1 MAIRQPNDA
10 GPPPGRDAAAGSGQ
24 PAGPPGPASD
34 APDLEERA
42 TERIGRVAEA
52 GPAGDEPAADH
63 TAELSGP
70 ADPGSG
76 SGAGAAAPGDDAATR
91 SGWVAAA
98 PPEPSGWPHHDT
110 ASQAGWAAGG
120 DPAAGTGRAP
130 EEDGGGW
137 GDVPNREAAGWEAG
151 PASGV
156 PPWWSRPSQ
165 TGPAVPPQTGAY
177 GPGSGGQGPGSGAR
191 EPGSGT
197 GPSWGGGASSAPSGS
212 SWADRP
218 PSGPSWDTA
227 PISGSRGRDLAAS
240 TGGTPGGRGRSV
252 VRTLL
257 ALVAAVGLLL
267 TGAGLNRLADRNEQP
282 AASGGVPAASPSAP
296 IQTGLEPAA
305 AVARSLGPSVVQLE
319 TGDGLGSGVIYD
331 KNGFILTAAH
341 VTEGS
346 QSLTVRLFDGTALR
360 GRVVGSDEGND
371 IAVVKVDRTDLRPAK
386 LALGA
391 DLQVG
396 QMAVAIGSPFGLE
409 QTVTVG
415 VVSAKQRSLRS
426 QDGGGLEVIQTD
438 APINPGNSG
447 GALAD
452 RLGRVIGI
460 NDSIRSA
467 SGGNEGVGF
476 AVPIDT
482 AANSAARIVKGEP
495 IRSGYLGVS
504 LDTPSLGRAG
514 ALVNTVE
521 QGSPAEQSG
530 LEVGDLIV
538 QFGGRSIQSSADLA
552 AQIRSVSPGQRI
564 PVKVVR
570 EGKEQAVT
578 VTVGQRPAS
587 SG

>member
-10 GPPPGRDAAAGSGQ
+10 SLPPGRDADTGSGQ
-24 PAGPPGPASD
+24 PAGAPGPAEE
-34 APDLEERA
+34 APDREERV
-42 TERIGRVAEA
+42 TERIGRVAGA
-52 GPAGDEPAADH
+52 GPAGDDPATDR
-63 TAELSGP
+63 TAEISDRASFPTGP
-70 ADPGSG
+70 
-76 SGAGAAAPGDDAATR
+76 GAGTAQPGGDAAR

-110 ASQAGWAAGG
+110 AGQSGWAAAG
-120 DPAAGTGRAP
+120 DPAGGTGRAP
-130 EEDGGGW
+130 ETGGRGGW
-137 GDVPNREAAGWEAG
+137 GEPSDRQAAGWGAG
-151 PASGV
+151 QASGV
-156 PPWWSRPSQ
+156 PPRWSSASQ
-165 TGPAVPPQTGAY
+165 TGTAAQPQAAAAY
-177 GPGSGGQGPGSGAR
+177 GPGSAGQEPGSGAR
-191 EPGSGT
+191 PG
-197 GPSWGGGASSAPSGS
+197 WGDAPS
-212 SWADRP
+212 P
-218 PSGPSWDTA
+218 PSGPSWGDGPPSGPSWQTA
-227 PISGSRGRDLAAS
+227 PISGSRGWDPASAPAGGAA
-240 TGGTPGGRGRSV
+240 GGRGRSV
-252 VRTLL
+252 ARTLL

-282 AASGGVPAASPSAP
+282 TASSGVPVASPGAP
-296 IQTGLEPAA
+296 VQTGQEPAA

-360 GRVVGSDEGND
+360 GRVVGADQGND

-415 VVSAKQRSLRS
+415 VVSAKQRSLRT

-460 NDSIRSA
+460 NDSIRSE

-514 ALVNTVE
+514 ALVNRVD

-538 QFGGRSIQSSADLA
+538 QFGGRSIQSSDDLA

-578 VTVGQRPAS
+578 VMVGQRPAS

>member
-1 MAIRQPNDA
+1 MAIRQPNDS
-10 GPPPGRDAAAGSGQ
+10 GPPLGGGTGAGAGQ
-24 PAGPPGPASD
+24 PAAAPGPAEGV
-34 APDLEERA
+34 PDREERV
-42 TERIGRVAEA
+42 TERIGRVA
-52 GPAGDEPAADH
+52 GPAGDKPATDR
-63 TAELSGP
+63 TAEISDRALDS
-70 ADPGSG
+70 DPR
-76 SGAGAAAPGDDAATR
+76 AGAAHPGDDAAG
-91 SGWVAAA
+91 S
-98 PPEPSGWPHHDT
+98 
-110 ASQAGWAAGG
+110 GWAAGG
-120 DPAAGTGRAP
+120 DPAGGTGRAP
-130 EEDGGGW
+130 GAAGHGGW
-137 GDVPNREAAGWEAG
+137 GDAPGAAGHGGWGDPAG
-151 PASGV
+151 RQDSGWDAGQAAGV
-156 PPWWSRPSQ
+156 PSWWSSSSQ
-165 TGPAVPPQTGAY
+165 TGSDAQPQAGAA
-177 GPGSGGQGPGSGAR
+177 QR
-191 EPGSGT
+191 PGSGT
-197 GPSWGGGASSAPSGS
+197 PPAGTGLGRGDTRSAPSGASWGDSPS
-212 SWADRP
+212 S
-218 PSGPSWDTA
+218 SPSWETA
-227 PISGSRGRDLAAS
+227 PISGSRGYDRGSAPA
-240 TGGTPGGRGRSV
+240 GGTAGGRGRGV

-257 ALVAAVGLLL
+257 ALVAAGGLLL

-282 AASGGVPAASPSAP
+282 AASSGVPAASSATP
-296 IQTGLEPAA
+296 VQTGLEPAA
-305 AVARSLGPSVVQLE
+305 VVARTLGPSVVQLE

-331 KNGFILTAAH
+331 KNGYILTAAH

-371 IAVVKVDRTDLRPAK
+371 ISVVKVDRTDLRPAK
-386 LALGA
+386 LALGT

-415 VVSAKQRSLRS
+415 VVSAKQRSLRT

-460 NDSIRSA
+460 NDSIRSE

-476 AVPIDT
+476 AIPIDT

-514 ALVNTVE
+514 AVVNTVE
-521 QGSPAEQSG
+521 RGSPAEQSG

-538 QFGGRSIQSSADLA
+538 QFGGKSIQSSDDLA
-552 AQIRSVSPGQRI
+552 AQIRAVSPGQRI

-570 EGKEQAVT
+570 AGKEQAVT
-578 VTVGQRPAS
+578 ITVGQRPAS
-587 SG
+587 NG

>member
-10 GPPPGRDAAAGSGQ
+10 GPPPDRGADAGSGR
-24 PAGPPGPASD
+24 PAGPPGPAQD
-34 APDLEERA
+34 APGREERA
-42 TERIGRVAEA
+42 SEGIGRVEGAA
-52 GPAGDEPAADH
+52 PAGGESASGG
-63 TAELSGP
+63 TAEIRDRANLGTGP
-70 ADPGSG
+70 GI
-76 SGAGAAAPGDDAATR
+76 GAAVPDDDPATR
-91 SGWVAAA
+91 QGWVAAR
-98 PPEPSGWPHHDT
+98 PPEPSGWPYHDT
-110 ASQAGWAAGG
+110 AGQAGWAAAG
-120 DPAAGTGRAP
+120 DPA
-130 EEDGGGW
+130 
-137 GDVPNREAAGWEAG
+137 
-151 PASGV
+151 S
-156 PPWWSRPSQ
+156 SPSQ
-165 TGPAVPPQTGAY
+165 TSPAMPPRTGAAY
-177 GPGSGGQGPGSGAR
+177 GPGSGAQGL
-191 EPGSGT
+191 GSGT
-197 GPSWGGGASSAPSGS
+197 RPGWGGGPPSAPAGS
-212 SWADRP
+212 SWADGP

-227 PISGSRGRDLAAS
+227 PISGSRGWDPGSAPA
-240 TGGTPGGRGRSV
+240 GGTAGGRGRSV
-252 VRTLL
+252 TRTLL
-257 ALVAAVGLLL
+257 ALVAAAGLLL

-282 AASGGVPAASPSAP
+282 AASGGVPVSSPAASVQSG
-296 IQTGLEPAA
+296 QEPAA

-341 VTEGS
+341 VTAGS

-360 GRVVGSDEGND
+360 GRVVGSDQGND

-386 LALGA
+386 LALGV

-415 VVSAKQRSLRS
+415 VVSAKQRSLRT

-452 RLGRVIGI
+452 GLGRVIGI
-460 NDSIRSA
+460 NDSIRSE

-476 AVPIDT
+476 AIPIDT

-538 QFGGRSIQSSADLA
+538 QFGGKSIQSSDDLA

-587 SG
+587 NG

>member
-10 GPPPGRDAAAGSGQ
+10 SPPPGRGADAGSEQ
-24 PAGPPGPASD
+24 PAGPPGPAED
-34 APDLEERA
+34 APDREERA
-42 TERIGRVAEA
+42 TEHIGRVEGA
-52 GPAGDEPAADH
+52 GPAGGESATDR
-63 TAELSGP
+63 TAEIRDQANLGTGP
-70 ADPGSG
+70 GT
-76 SGAGAAAPGDDAATR
+76 GAAVPDDDPATR
-91 SGWVAAA
+91 QGWVAAT
-98 PPEPSGWPHHDT
+98 PPEPSGWPYHDT
-110 ASQAGWAAGG
+110 AGQAGWAAAG

-130 EEDGGGW
+130 DAGGGGW
-137 GDVPNREAAGWEAG
+137 GDAPDRQQARGEAG
-151 PASGV
+151 SASGA
-156 PPWWSRPSQ
+156 PPWSSSPSSSPSQ
-165 TGPAVPPQTGAY
+165 TSPAMPPRTGAAY
-177 GPGSGGQGPGSGAR
+177 GPGRGAQ
-191 EPGSGT
+191 EPGSATRPG
-197 GPSWGGGASSAPSGS
+197 WGGGPPSAPAGS
-212 SWADRP
+212 SWADGP

-227 PISGSRGRDLAAS
+227 PISGSRGWDSAPA
-240 TGGTPGGRGRSV
+240 GGTPGRGRSV

-282 AASGGVPAASPSAP
+282 AASGGVPQASPSIP
-296 IQTGLEPAA
+296 VQSGQEPAA

-341 VTEGS
+341 VTAGG

-386 LALGA
+386 LALGV

-396 QMAVAIGSPFGLE
+396 QMAVAIGSPFGLD

-415 VVSAKQRSLRS
+415 VVSAKQRSLRT

-460 NDSIRSA
+460 NDSIRSE

-538 QFGGRSIQSSADLA
+538 QFGGRSIQSSDDLA

-564 PVKVVR
+564 AVKVVR
-570 EGKEQAVT
+570 GGKEQAVT
-578 VTVGQRPAS
+578 VTVGQRPVS

>member
-10 GPPPGRDAAAGSGQ
+10 SPPAGSSDAGSGQ
-24 PAGPPGPASD
+24 PTGAPGPAEG
-34 APDLEERA
+34 APDQRA
-42 TERIGRVAEA
+42 TDR
-52 GPAGDEPAADH
+52 
-63 TAELSGP
+63 TAEIGDRTLDS
-70 ADPGSG
+70 DPR
-76 SGAGAAAPGDDAATR
+76 AGAARPGDDAAR

-98 PPEPSGWPHHDT
+98 EPEPSGWPYHD
-110 ASQAGWAAGG
+110 AAGQPGWAAAG
-120 DPAAGTGRAP
+120 DPASGTGRAP
-130 EEDGGGW
+130 APDDRGGW
-137 GDVPNREAAGWEAG
+137 GEPPGRQAAGWDAG
-151 PASGV
+151 QASGV
-156 PPWWSRPSQ
+156 PSW
-165 TGPAVPPQTGAY
+165 
-177 GPGSGGQGPGSGAR
+177 GSGSSQSGQAAQPQAGAGGAPPAGTRPGWGDAPSAPAGSG
-191 EPGSGT
+191 
-197 GPSWGGGASSAPSGS
+197 WGGG
-212 SWADRP
+212 P
-218 PSGPSWDTA
+218 PSGPSWETA
-227 PISGSRGRDLAAS
+227 PISRGWDPGSAPA
-240 TGGTPGGRGRSV
+240 GGTAGGRGRGRSV
-252 VRTLL
+252 TRTLL
-257 ALVAAVGLLL
+257 ALVAAGGLLL

-282 AASGGVPAASPSAP
+282 AASGGVPVASPSAP
-296 IQTGLEPAA
+296 GQTGQEPAA
-305 AVARSLGPSVVQLE
+305 AVARNLGPSVVQLE
-319 TGDGLGSGVIYD
+319 TDNGLGSGVIYD
-331 KNGFILTAAH
+331 KNGYILTAAH

-360 GRVVGSDEGND
+360 GRVVGADEGND

-386 LALGA
+386 LALGV

-415 VVSAKQRSLRS
+415 VVSAKQRSLRT

-452 RLGRVIGI
+452 GLGRVIGI
-460 NDSIRSA
+460 NDSIRSE

-476 AVPIDT
+476 AIPIDT

-514 ALVNTVE
+514 AVVNTVE
-521 QGSPAEQSG
+521 QGSPAQQSG

-538 QFGGRSIQSSADLA
+538 QFGGKPIQSSDDLA
-552 AQIRSVSPGQRI
+552 AQIRLVSPGQRI

-587 SG
+587 NG

>member
-10 GPPPGRDAAAGSGQ
+10 SLPPGRDADTGSGQ
-24 PAGPPGPASD
+24 PAGAPGPAEE
-34 APDLEERA
+34 APDREERV
-42 TERIGRVAEA
+42 TERIGRVAGA
-52 GPAGDEPAADH
+52 GPAGDDPATDR
-63 TAELSGP
+63 TAEISDRASFPTGP
-70 ADPGSG
+70 
-76 SGAGAAAPGDDAATR
+76 GAGTAQPGGDAAR

-110 ASQAGWAAGG
+110 AGQSGWAAAG
-120 DPAAGTGRAP
+120 DPAGGTGRAP
-130 EEDGGGW
+130 ETGGRGGW
-137 GDVPNREAAGWEAG
+137 GEPSDRQAAGWGAG
-151 PASGV
+151 QASGV
-156 PPWWSRPSQ
+156 PPRWSSASQ
-165 TGPAVPPQTGAY
+165 TGTAAQPQAAAAY
-177 GPGSGGQGPGSGAR
+177 GPGSAGQEPGSGAR
-191 EPGSGT
+191 PG
-197 GPSWGGGASSAPSGS
+197 WGDAPS
-212 SWADRP
+212 P
-218 PSGPSWDTA
+218 PSGPSWGDGPPSGPSWQTA
-227 PISGSRGRDLAAS
+227 PISGSRGWDPASAPAGGAA
-240 TGGTPGGRGRSV
+240 GGRGRSV
-252 VRTLL
+252 ARTLL

-282 AASGGVPAASPSAP
+282 TASSGVPVASPGAP
-296 IQTGLEPAA
+296 VQTGQEPAA

-360 GRVVGSDEGND
+360 GRVVGADQGND

-415 VVSAKQRSLRS
+415 VVSAKQRSLRT

-460 NDSIRSA
+460 NDSIRSE

-514 ALVNTVE
+514 ALVNTV
-521 QGSPAEQSG
+521 QPGSPAEQSG

-538 QFGGRSIQSSADLA
+538 QFGGRSIQSSDDLA
-552 AQIRSVSPGQRI
+552 AQIRSVNPGQRI

-578 VTVGQRPAS
+578 VMVGQRPAS

>member
-10 GPPPGRDAAAGSGQ
+10 GPPPGREADAGSGQ
-24 PAGPPGPASD
+24 PAGPPGPAQD
-34 APDLEERA
+34 APDREERA
-42 TERIGRVAEA
+42 SERIGRVEGAA
-52 GPAGDEPAADH
+52 PAG
-63 TAELSGP
+63 G
-70 ADPGSG
+70 
-76 SGAGAAAPGDDAATR
+76 DAATGGTAEIGDR
-91 SGWVAAA
+91 ANLGTGPGTGAAVPDNDPATRQGWVAAR
-98 PPEPSGWPHHDT
+98 PPEPSGWPYHDT
-110 ASQAGWAAGG
+110 AGQAGWAAAG
-120 DPAAGTGRAP
+120 DPA
-130 EEDGGGW
+130 
-137 GDVPNREAAGWEAG
+137 
-151 PASGV
+151 S
-156 PPWWSRPSQ
+156 SPSQ
-165 TGPAVPPQTGAY
+165 TSPAMPLRTGAAY
-177 GPGSGGQGPGSGAR
+177 GPGSGAQ
-191 EPGSGT
+191 ELGSGT
-197 GPSWGGGASSAPSGS
+197 RPGWGGGPPSTPAGS
-212 SWADRP
+212 NWADGP

-227 PISGSRGRDLAAS
+227 PISGSRGWDPGSAPAD
-240 TGGTPGGRGRSV
+240 GTAGGRGRSV
-252 VRTLL
+252 TRTLL

-282 AASGGVPAASPSAP
+282 AASGGVPVSSPAAPG
-296 IQTGLEPAA
+296 QTGQEPAA
-305 AVARSLGPSVVQLE
+305 AVARNLGPSVVQLE
-319 TGDGLGSGVIYD
+319 TDSGLGSGVIYD
-331 KNGFILTAAH
+331 KNGYILTAAH

-360 GRVVGSDEGND
+360 GRVVGSDQGND

-386 LALGA
+386 LALGV

-415 VVSAKQRSLRS
+415 VVSAKQRSLRT

-452 RLGRVIGI
+452 GLGRVIGI
-460 NDSIRSA
+460 NDSIRSE

-476 AVPIDT
+476 AIPIDT

-514 ALVNTVE
+514 ALVNTVQ

-538 QFGGRSIQSSADLA
+538 QFGGKSIQSSDDLA

-570 EGKEQAVT
+570 GGKEQAVT

-587 SG
+587 NG

>member
-1 MAIRQPNDA
+1 
-10 GPPPGRDAAAGSGQ
+10 
-24 PAGPPGPASD
+24 
-34 APDLEERA
+34 
-42 TERIGRVAEA
+42 
-52 GPAGDEPAADH
+52 
-63 TAELSGP
+63 
-70 ADPGSG
+70 
-76 SGAGAAAPGDDAATR
+76 
-91 SGWVAAA
+91 
-98 PPEPSGWPHHDT
+98 
-110 ASQAGWAAGG
+110 
-120 DPAAGTGRAP
+120 
-130 EEDGGGW
+130 
-137 GDVPNREAAGWEAG
+137 
-151 PASGV
+151 
-156 PPWWSRPSQ
+156 
-165 TGPAVPPQTGAY
+165 
-177 GPGSGGQGPGSGAR
+177 
-191 EPGSGT
+191 
-197 GPSWGGGASSAPSGS
+197 
-212 SWADRP
+212 
-218 PSGPSWDTA
+218 
-227 PISGSRGRDLAAS
+227 
-240 TGGTPGGRGRSV
+240 
-252 VRTLL
+252 
-257 ALVAAVGLLL
+257 
-267 TGAGLNRLADRNEQP
+267 
-282 AASGGVPAASPSAP
+282 
-296 IQTGLEPAA
+296 
-305 AVARSLGPSVVQLE
+305 
-319 TGDGLGSGVIYD
+319 VIYD
-331 KNGFILTAAH
+331 KNGYILTAAH

-360 GRVVGSDEGND
+360 GRVVGSDQGND

-386 LALGA
+386 LALGV

-415 VVSAKQRSLRS
+415 VVSAKQRSLRT

-452 RLGRVIGI
+452 GLGRVIGI
-460 NDSIRSA
+460 NDSIRSE

-476 AVPIDT
+476 AIPIDT

-514 ALVNTVE
+514 ALVNTVQ

-538 QFGGRSIQSSADLA
+538 QFGGKSIQSSDDLA

-587 SG
+587 NG

>member
-10 GPPPGRDAAAGSGQ
+10 SPPPGRGADAGSGQ
-24 PAGPPGPASD
+24 PAGSPGPAEG
-34 APDLEERA
+34 APDQRV
-42 TERIGRVAEA
+42 TERIGQAA
-52 GPAGDEPAADH
+52 GPAGDEPATDR
-63 TAELSGP
+63 TAEIGDRTLDR
-70 ADPGSG
+70 DPRTGT
-76 SGAGAAAPGDDAATR
+76 ARPGDDAAR

-98 PPEPSGWPHHDT
+98 EPEPSGWPYHD
-110 ASQAGWAAGG
+110 AAGQAGWAAAG
-120 DPAAGTGRAP
+120 DPAGGTGRAP
-130 EEDGGGW
+130 LPDGRGGW
-137 GDVPNREAAGWEAG
+137 GDPSGRQEAGWNA
-151 PASGV
+151 A
-156 PPWWSRPSQ
+156 PSAP
-165 TGPAVPPQTGAY
+165 G
-177 GPGSGGQGPGSGAR
+177 GSGWGGAPSAPAGSG
-191 EPGSGT
+191 
-197 GPSWGGGASSAPSGS
+197 WGGV
-212 SWADRP
+212 P
-218 PSGPSWDTA
+218 PSGPSWETA
-227 PISGSRGRDLAAS
+227 PISRGGDPGSAPA
-240 TGGTPGGRGRSV
+240 GGTAGGRGRSV
-252 VRTLL
+252 TRTLL

-282 AASGGVPAASPSAP
+282 AASAGVPVSSPAVPVQSG
-296 IQTGLEPAA
+296 QEPAA

-319 TGDGLGSGVIYD
+319 TGGGLGSGVIYD
-331 KNGFILTAAH
+331 KNGYILTAAH

-360 GRVVGSDEGND
+360 GRVVGSDKGND

-386 LALGA
+386 LALGV

-415 VVSAKQRSLRS
+415 VVSAKQRSLRTD
-426 QDGGGLEVIQTD
+426 DGGGLEVIQTD

-460 NDSIRSA
+460 NDSIRSE

-476 AVPIDT
+476 AIPIDS

-514 ALVNTVE
+514 ALVNRVE

-538 QFGGRSIQSSADLA
+538 QFGGKSIQSSDDLA
-552 AQIRSVSPGQRI
+552 AQIRAVGPGQQI